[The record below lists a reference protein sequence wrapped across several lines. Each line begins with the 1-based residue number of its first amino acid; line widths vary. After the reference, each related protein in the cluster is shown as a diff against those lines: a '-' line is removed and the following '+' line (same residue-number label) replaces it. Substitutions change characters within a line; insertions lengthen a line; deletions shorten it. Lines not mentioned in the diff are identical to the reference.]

1 MKFQFGYPGM
11 TLHYTEGYVLD
22 VLGFVGSVG
31 GTHGMCI
38 DFSFIGLTST
48 VLDFIKSRKKTYF

>member
-1 MKFQFGYPGM
+1 M